1 MDLGL
6 AGKAAIIT
14 GGSAGIGRAVALSLA
29 REGVRVAICARRA
42 EPLEEA
48 AAGLRED
55 TGGEILA
62 VPADVANAEDVRRL
76 LDRAVERFGGL
87 DILVNNAGTSAASPF
102 GDVDDA
108 AWQADL
114 DLKLFAAIRTIRL
127 AVPHL
132 VAAGGGSIVN
142 VVNIGAKAPPAGSV
156 PTSVS
161 RAAGIALTKA
171 LSKELA
177 PQQIRV
183 NAICIGMIKSDQW
196 VRRARSLGQD
206 LDEYYA
212 TVARERQIPLGRV
225 GEAEEVGDLVA
236 FLVSERG
243 RYVTGTAINVDGG
256 SSAVV

>member
-62 VPADVANAEDVRRL
+62 VPADVANADDVRRL

>member
-1 MDLGL
+1 MDFGL

-14 GGSAGIGRAVALSLA
+14 GGSAGIGRAVAQSLA
-29 REGVRVAICARRA
+29 REGARVAICARRA

-62 VPADVANAEDVRRL
+62 VPADVANADDVRRL
-76 LDRAVERFGGL
+76 LDRAVARFGRL

-102 GDVDDA
+102 ADVDDA

-114 DLKLFAAIRTIRL
+114 DLKLFAAIRTTRL
-127 AVPHL
+127 AIPHL

-196 VRRARSLGQD
+196 IRRARSLGQD

-225 GEAEEVGDLVA
+225 GEAEEVGDLVM